1 MVEFRG
7 KNDIVLIFDRSLVVY
22 VFHFQCFPN
31 VRRSPRPW
39 KKRKV
44 LRSVDPLVAVLQV
57 LVGLLVVRERST
69 VRPTVLWKRS
79 SYSCNSK
86 GVRQV
91 GIKKKRLQHFSQS
104 IFSIFFTSF
113 VFHSLALGSLCHEAL
128 DGELGG
134 LDSSPKAAP
143 SSKAAALVD
152 VQLPFATYSEH
163 LETVGP
169 TGRTCD
175 CDQTFCD
182 TSR

>member
-1 MVEFRG
+1 MLERGSMDSKVGTQSSDIFWLSFFFRSARPICWRTRSPHRIRLKPTRKAFQTSNEFWSYCRRPAAVVEFWEKMW

-57 LVGLLVVRERST
+57 LVGLLVVREKST

-91 GIKKKRLQHFSQS
+91 GI
-104 IFSIFFTSF
+104 
-113 VFHSLALGSLCHEAL
+113 
-128 DGELGG
+128 
-134 LDSSPKAAP
+134 
-143 SSKAAALVD
+143 
-152 VQLPFATYSEH
+152 
-163 LETVGP
+163 
-169 TGRTCD
+169 
-175 CDQTFCD
+175 
-182 TSR
+182 